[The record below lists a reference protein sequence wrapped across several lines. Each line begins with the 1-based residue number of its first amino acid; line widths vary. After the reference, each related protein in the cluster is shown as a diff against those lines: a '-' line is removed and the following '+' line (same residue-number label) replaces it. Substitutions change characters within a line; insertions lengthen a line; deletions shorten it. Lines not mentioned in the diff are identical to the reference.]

1 MDAVTIEAAVT
12 ILRAGGVVGM
22 PTETVY
28 GLAADARRDD
38 AVARVFALKGRPST
52 NPLIVH
58 VASVEVAERY
68 AIVDDRA
75 RRLFALFAP
84 GPLTIVLPRR
94 ENAHGSP
101 SVGADRRVCNLV
113 TAGLDTVGIRIP
125 NHPVA
130 IELLSAFDGPIAA
143 PSANVS
149 NHVSPTT
156 AQHVRDE
163 FSDAVP
169 VLDGGACAVGVESTV
184 LSLAGAMPR
193 LLRPGAIT
201 QAEIEAVIGPVER
214 FVGHLSPTVAA
225 ASPGQQEKH
234 YAPRSPAFRFTS
246 GGPMPAVAGRAVA
259 IVLNAL
265 PAGWRREAFVDV
277 HALGDPA
284 SAARGL
290 YATLREV
297 DAQRPE
303 AIFVELPEDAPE
315 WTALRDRILRATRPL
330 PV

>member
-1 MDAVTIEAAVT
+1 MLSSLDEALDNVVAT
-12 ILRAGGVVGM
+12 LRDGGVVGM

-28 GLAADARRDD
+28 GLAADARNAD

-68 AIVDDRA
+68 VVVDERA
-75 RRLFALFAP
+75 RRLFAAFSP

-94 ENAHGSP
+94 QDAHRLP
-101 SVGADRRVCNLV
+101 SVGVCGLV

-130 IELLSAFDGPIAA
+130 LELLRAFDGPIAA

-163 FSDAVP
+163 FGDAVP

-184 LSLAGAMPR
+184 LSLVGERPR
-193 LLRPGAIT
+193 LLRPGAVT
-201 QAEIEAVIGPVER
+201 QGQIEAVIGPVER
-214 FVGHLSPTVAA
+214 FVGHVSPTVAA
-225 ASPGQQEKH
+225 ASPGQHQKH
-234 YAPRSPAFRFTS
+234 YAPRSPAFRFS
-246 GGPMPAVAGRAVA
+246 RGDPMPSVAGRTVA
-259 IVLNAL
+259 IVLDRL
-265 PAGWRREAFVDV
+265 PSEWRRESFADV
-277 HALGDPA
+277 RALGDPA
-284 SAARGL
+284 SAARTL
-290 YATLREV
+290 YATLRDV
-297 DAQRPE
+297 DASSPD
-303 AIFVELPEDAPE
+303 AIFVELPPDAPE
-315 WTALRDRILRATRPL
+315 WSAVRDRIVRATRAM
-330 PV
+330 